1 MLSVFT
7 KYLCISEHKRLVNT
21 IRSHLRPIYLGSWSE
36 KFWST
41 ELEACYDCFW
51 PSQSNTH
58 TAARHRLHA
67 YPRMVRHINDMQ
79 SFAFVT
85 INLTI
90 RWNFSSWK
98 CMLDVADE
106 VSKHKIDK
114 DVVYYGRHLNGHSR
128 HYRQTI
134 MLSTFADAGWNSGTC
149 MHQIRFTYDSY
160 LHVLLLI
167 EFAKYWL
174 NSLDQVQY

>member
-1 MLSVFT
+1 MTLSVFT

-90 RWNFSSWK
+90 WWNFSSWK

-106 VSKHKIDK
+106 VSKHKFDK
-114 DVVYYGRHLNGHSR
+114 DCCVL
-128 HYRQTI
+128 RQAFKWSFSS
-134 MLSTFADAGWNSGTC
+134 LSTNHHAFHLCWCRLEFWNLYAS
-149 MHQIRFTYDSY
+149 
-160 LHVLLLI
+160 
-167 EFAKYWL
+167 
-174 NSLDQVQY
+174 N